1 MATVI
6 GVIGESG
13 SGKTTSLRN
22 LDPST
27 TYIID
32 ADGKGLCWRGWRKQ
46 YSKAAKNYSR
56 IDMQQ
61 RVVNYMRYA
70 NDQMPHIKTVVVDTI
85 NGVMVAEERAHK
97 DEKNYD
103 KWADL
108 AWNIWDIITYAN
120 TMRDDMV
127 VVLCAHSETV
137 DDDNGRRFTRI
148 LTNGRKLNKLKPET
162 KMRAVLHAYRDD
174 DDELTDDCLSIL
186 HQAWCDIENEG
197 RSDIGVVAGLTV
209 DDRGCQICYDG
220 WHGEYCD
227 TDYISME
234 WTRNHPSENLLSRRS
249 DVIEKANV
257 YRDDGKW
264 LYDKVSLVLESVL
277 WNRVAEKYKTRY
289 VRKVLRIYHREG
301 IERLSLDRFDRQ
313 KCINYTFSN
322 YVMLN
327 ELQGRYRENVKDTFK
342 YLAEYLSC
350 GIAIGVSPQI
360 LFHNLQSKW
369 LRVAAILLLPAAYC
383 VGGYFRFRYF

>member
-1 MATVI
+1 MVRT
-6 GVIGESG
+6 
-13 SGKTTSLRN
+13 
-22 LDPST
+22 PF
-27 TYIID
+27 
-32 ADGKGLCWRGWRKQ
+32 
-46 YSKAAKNYSR
+46 
-56 IDMQQ
+56 
-61 RVVNYMRYA
+61 
-70 NDQMPHIKTVVVDTI
+70 VVD
-85 NGVMVAEERAHK
+85 V
-97 DEKNYD
+97 
-103 KWADL
+103 
-108 AWNIWDIITYAN
+108 
-120 TMRDDMV
+120 
-127 VVLCAHSETV
+127 
-137 DDDNGRRFTRI
+137 
-148 LTNGRKLNKLKPET
+148 
-162 KMRAVLHAYRDD
+162 DD

-186 HQAWCDIENEG
+186 HQAWCDIEDEG

-209 DDRGCQICYDG
+209 DDSGRQICYDG

-289 VRKVLRIYHREG
+289 VRKVLRKYHCEG
-301 IERLSLDRFDRQ
+301 TERLSLDRFDRQ

-327 ELQGRYRENVKDTFK
+327 ELQGRYHENVKDTLK

-350 GIAIGVSPQI
+350 GDTLKYLAEYLSCGLALSVSPQT

-383 VGGYFRFRYF
+383 VGGYFRYRYF

>member
-1 MATVI
+1 MGKPFFTVLTCSYNRAD
-6 GVIGESG
+6 ELRRLYQ
-13 SGKTTSLRN
+13 SLQQQSFKDFVW
-22 LDPST
+22 LIMDDST
-27 TYIID
+27 TDDVEKSIAAWKQEKLIEID
-32 ADGKGLCWRGWRKQ
+32 YHRCQHRGKHWSQKDGFS
-46 YSKAAKNYSR
+46 YVTTPY
-56 IDMQQ
+56 
-61 RVVNYMRYA
+61 
-70 NDQMPHIKTVVVDTI
+70 
-85 NGVMVAEERAHK
+85 
-97 DEKNYD
+97 
-103 KWADL
+103 
-108 AWNIWDIITYAN
+108 
-120 TMRDDMV
+120 
-127 VVLCAHSETV
+127 TV
-137 DDDNGRRFTRI
+137 D
-148 LTNGRKLNKLKPET
+148 
-162 KMRAVLHAYRDD
+162 VDD
-174 DDELTDDCLSIL
+174 DDELTNDCLSIL
-186 HQAWCDIENEG
+186 HQIWCDIEKEG
-197 RSDIGVVAGLTV
+197 REDIGVVAGLTV
-209 DDRGCQICYDG
+209 DEKGMQICYDG

-327 ELQGRYRENVKDTFK
+327 ELQGRYQENVKDTFK

-350 GIAIGVSPQI
+350 GIAIGISPQT

>member
-1 MATVI
+1 MPFFTVLTCSYNRAK
-6 GVIGESG
+6 ELSRLYQ
-13 SGKTTSLRN
+13 SLQRQTFEDFVW
-22 LDPST
+22 LVMDDST
-27 TYIID
+27 T
-32 ADGKGLCWRGWRKQ
+32 DGVEKSIREWQREGHIAIEYHRSEHRGKHWAQKEGFSLVRT
-46 YSKAAKNYSR
+46 
-56 IDMQQ
+56 
-61 RVVNYMRYA
+61 
-70 NDQMPHIKTVVVDTI
+70 PFVVD
-85 NGVMVAEERAHK
+85 V
-97 DEKNYD
+97 
-103 KWADL
+103 
-108 AWNIWDIITYAN
+108 
-120 TMRDDMV
+120 
-127 VVLCAHSETV
+127 
-137 DDDNGRRFTRI
+137 
-148 LTNGRKLNKLKPET
+148 
-162 KMRAVLHAYRDD
+162 DD
-174 DDELTDDCLSIL
+174 DDELMDDCLSIL

-197 RSDIGVVAGLTV
+197 RADIGVVAGLTV

-301 IERLSLDRFDRQ
+301 TERLSLDRFDRQ

-327 ELQGRYRENVKDTFK
+327 ELQGRYHENVKDTFK

-350 GIAIGVSPQI
+350 GIALSVSPQI

-383 VGGYFRFRYF
+383 VGGYFRYRYF